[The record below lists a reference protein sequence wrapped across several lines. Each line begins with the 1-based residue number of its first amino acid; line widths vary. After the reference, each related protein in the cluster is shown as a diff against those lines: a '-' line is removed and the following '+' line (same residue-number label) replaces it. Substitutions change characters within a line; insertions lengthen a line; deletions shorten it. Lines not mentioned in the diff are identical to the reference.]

1 MAVILLSDAID
12 KYCKKGFGSMNKND
26 FEVYIFNELLGT
38 VNCKGKSNYELS
50 VILKIPES
58 KVKRLRYEAALKYG
72 ENNKMEELVRK
83 ALGNVT
89 IDGEK
94 IIFQTEDVMLKNYIS
109 WVMKKNGKT
118 CDGSFNPE
126 KIVIRIDDYEVLIK
140 EVYDENEVD
149 RKLDEI
155 RKSLEEK
162 NRHVPDKI
170 TWSWVLK
177 TIADAGIKTIM
188 NISLEE
194 IFGLI
199 KLV

>member
-1 MAVILLSDAID
+1 MAVILLSDAINE
-12 KYCKKGFGSMNKND
+12 YCKKGFGSMNKND
-26 FEVYIFNELLGT
+26 FEVYIFNELLET
-38 VNCKGKSNYELS
+38 QNCKGKSNYELS
-50 VILKIPES
+50 VKLKIPES

-72 ENNKMEELVRK
+72 DNNKMEELVRK

>member
-38 VNCKGKSNYELS
+38 VDCKGKSNYELS

-83 ALGNVT
+83 ALREVT

-94 IIFQTEDVMLKNYIS
+94 IIFQTEGVMLKNYIS
-109 WVMKKNGKT
+109 WIMKKNGKT
-118 CDGSFNPE
+118 CDSSFNPE
-126 KIVIRIDDYEVLIK
+126 KIVIRIDDYEALIK
-140 EVYDENEVD
+140 EVYDENEIKS
-149 RKLDEI
+149 KLDEI

-162 NRHVPDKI
+162 NKQVPYKI
-170 TWSWVLK
+170 TWSWILK
-177 TIADAGIKTIM
+177 TIADAGIKEIM
-188 NISLEE
+188 NISLEK
-194 IFGLI
+194 II
-199 KLV
+199 KLVCL